1 MGRFQSSKCF
11 QRASWARTASVISL
25 VPTSTSGGRSDIGGV
40 SEAEAIEAAVDH
52 VLGHGLRTPDLA
64 AVASETPPM
73 SDLPPEVEVGTRE
86 MTDAVLAQLAR

>member
-1 MGRFQSSKCF
+1 MQ
-11 QRASWARTASVISL
+11 
-25 VPTSTSGGRSDIGGV
+25 P
-40 SEAEAIEAAVDH
+40 SELIWMNGEFVRWEDATVH
-52 VLGHGLRTPDLA
+52 VLTHGLRTPDLA